1 MNTRD
6 WNIPNK
12 LNRGNTFFLN
22 LLIAILKQHGIAAMA
37 LLTKQLIINPTEY
50 MSRADFDAT
59 SKGDQMNKQFLTN
72 SSTNIKNKEATAS
85 AQMMNVEKSAIL
97 NNSVVNLPSV
107 STINTENQASNDYI
121 VTHL

>member
-1 MNTRD
+1 
-6 WNIPNK
+6 
-12 LNRGNTFFLN
+12 
-22 LLIAILKQHGIAAMA
+22 MA